1 MLSFNIRKM
10 VINTYT
16 NLFKPLKIKTLPYN
30 FSKSTG
36 SEFVFVYMI

>member
-16 NLFKPLKIKTLPYN
+16 NLKPLKIKSLPYN
-30 FSKSTG
+30 FSKSIG
-36 SEFVFVYMI
+36 SEFVYMI